1 MRALPTCRNCER
13 CSVANAEASYI
24 RARIPVACL
33 ARIYVRTNRHRSPLK
48 TSCCTY
54 QSAPEANPFRR
65 RAMSP
70 CPTKRP
76 IVFFDEQQSA
86 VLTERG
92 QAAWSRRS
100 APLDSQLRLF
110 GATFY
115 HGLVSAFDR
124 SQSGT
129 PSPCLCRSL
138 PSRSCEASFHSPSFL
153 YVGLALALVCD
164 RPAASVLLNC
174 RRIRG

>member
-1 MRALPTCRNCER
+1 MRVLPTCRNCER

-24 RARIPVACL
+24 RAQIQVACL
-33 ARIYVRTNRHRSPLK
+33 ALIYVRTNRHRSLLK

-70 CPTKRP
+70 CPTKRL
-76 IVFFDEQQSA
+76 IVFFYEKQSV

-92 QAAWSRRS
+92 QAAWSQRS
-100 APLDSQLRLF
+100 ASFQLRLF
-110 GATFY
+110 AAIFY

-129 PSPCLCRSL
+129 PSPCLCLSL
-138 PSRSCEASFHSPSFL
+138 PSLSCEASFHSPSFL